1 MLRLTPMNTLLLTM
15 RNEKGLLVGIAT
27 AGLWFFFGSIW
38 LSDLSQPLW
47 AGFCFSWLFLSI
59 LWLSFGVVRHADA
72 LAIRLGEPYG
82 TIVLTLA
89 VIGIEVAMIAAVSLT
104 GKAHPGLARDT
115 MFSVVMIVLTGM
127 LGGTLLAG
135 GLRHHRQEYNLSGAN
150 AYLGVLVPLAVLTL
164 VVPRFTQSAP
174 GGNVSSLQAAFLL
187 ITSAGLYVIF
197 LLVQTGSQSTYFLSP
212 TNITQHHDEP
222 PHSTII
228 HTMLLVLSMIPVV
241 FLAKNLGKL
250 VDHGIHTLNA
260 PPALGGFLVAILVL
274 SPEGLSALR
283 AARNNRLQRTINILL
298 GSATSTIGMT
308 VPVVLAIG
316 FISGRT
322 LELGLEPSD
331 IAMLT
336 LTLLTSV
343 ITLGTGKT
351 TLLQGVVHL
360 ILFAAYIMLI
370 FDG

>member
-1 MLRLTPMNTLLLTM
+1 M

-27 AGLWFFFGSIW
+27 AVLWVFFGSMW

-164 VVPRFTQSAP
+164 IVPRFTQSAP
-174 GGNVSSLQAAFLL
+174 GGNVSPLQAVFPARNIRRTLYHF
-187 ITSAGLYVIF
+187 SACSDRKPGSLFSLTDEHNAAPRRPTLSNHSPHNASGVDHDPGRF
-197 LLVQTGSQSTYFLSP
+197 SGKKPWQTGGPWYSHTQCP
-212 TNITQHHDEP
+212 T
-222 PHSTII
+222 
-228 HTMLLVLSMIPVV
+228 
-241 FLAKNLGKL
+241 
-250 VDHGIHTLNA
+250 
-260 PPALGGFLVAILVL
+260 
-274 SPEGLSALR
+274 
-283 AARNNRLQRTINILL
+283 
-298 GSATSTIGMT
+298 
-308 VPVVLAIG
+308 
-316 FISGRT
+316 
-322 LELGLEPSD
+322 
-331 IAMLT
+331 
-336 LTLLTSV
+336 
-343 ITLGTGKT
+343 GTRR
-351 TLLQGVVHL
+351 
-360 ILFAAYIMLI
+360 FS
-370 FDG
+370 

>member
-1 MLRLTPMNTLLLTM
+1 M
-15 RNEKGLLVGIAT
+15 RNAVTFVRNELGLFFGIGT
-27 AGLWFFFGSIW
+27 ALLWFINETTW
-38 LSDLSQPLW
+38 VSDLSHPGW
-47 AGFCFSWLFLSI
+47 AAILFFWLFASI
-59 LWLSFGVVRHADA
+59 LWLAFGVVRHADA

-89 VIGIEVAMIAAVSLT
+89 VIGIEVAMIAAVSLS

-135 GLRHHRQEYNLSGAN
+135 GLRHNRQEYNLSGAN
-150 AYLGVLVPLAVLTL
+150 AYLGVLVPLCVLTL
-164 VVPRFTQSAP
+164 IVPRFTQSAP

-187 ITSAGLYVIF
+187 ITSAGLYVTF
-197 LLVQTGSQSTYFLSP
+197 LLVQTGSQAAYFLSP
-212 TNITQHHDEP
+212 TNVAPNHDEP
-222 PHSTII
+222 PYTTTTHAALLVM
-228 HTMLLVLSMIPVV
+228 TMLPVV

-283 AARNNRLQRTINILL
+283 AAINNRLQRTINILL

-316 FISGRT
+316 FFSGRT
-322 LELGLEPSD
+322 LELGLEPTD

-336 LTLLTSV
+336 LTLFTSV

-360 ILFAAYIMLI
+360 ILFAAYVMLI

>member
-1 MLRLTPMNTLLLTM
+1 MKNIVAFLRT
-15 RNEKGLLVGIAT
+15 EKGLLLGFSTVS
-27 AGLWFFFGSIW
+27 LWFLYGPTW
-38 LSDLSQPLW
+38 LSDLSQPVW
-47 AGFCFSWLFLSI
+47 AGFCFLWLFLSI

-135 GLRHHRQEYNLSGAN
+135 GIRHHRQEYNLSGAN

-164 VVPRFTQSAP
+164 IVPRFTQSAP
-174 GGNVSSLQAAFLL
+174 GGNVSPLQAAFLL
-187 ITSAGLYVIF
+187 VTSAGLYIIF
-197 LLVQTGSQSTYFLSP
+197 LLVQTGSQATYFLSP
-212 TNITQHHDEP
+212 TNSTQQHEEP
-222 PHSTII
+222 PYTTFI
-228 HTMLLVLSMIPVV
+228 HAALLILSMIPVV

-260 PPALGGFLVAILVL
+260 PPALGGFLVATLVL

-283 AARNNRLQRTINILL
+283 AALSNRLQRTINILL

-316 FISGRT
+316 FFSGRT
-322 LELGLEPSD
+322 LELGLEPTD

-360 ILFAAYIMLI
+360 ILFAAYVMLI

>member
-1 MLRLTPMNTLLLTM
+1 MKNVAVSI
-15 RNEKGLLVGIAT
+15 RNELGLVVGIGT
-27 AGLWFFFGSIW
+27 AVLWFFKGTIW
-38 LSDLSQPLW
+38 VSDLSHPEW
-47 AGFCFSWLFLSI
+47 AAFLFLWLFISI
-59 LWLSFGVVRHADA
+59 LWLAFGVVRHADA

-89 VIGIEVAMIAAVSLT
+89 VIGIEVAMIAAVTLS

-135 GLRHHRQEYNLSGAN
+135 GLRHNRQEYNLSGAN
-150 AYLGVLVPLAVLTL
+150 AYLGVLVPLCVLTL
-164 VVPRFTQSAP
+164 IVPRFTQSAP
-174 GGNVSSLQAAFLL
+174 GGNVSSLQSAFLL

-197 LLVQTGSQSTYFLSP
+197 LLVQTGSQAAYFLSP
-212 TNITQHHDEP
+212 TNVTPNHDEP
-222 PHSTII
+222 PYATTTHAALLVM
-228 HTMLLVLSMIPVV
+228 TMLPVV

-250 VDHGIHTLNA
+250 VDHGIYTLNA

-283 AARNNRLQRTINILL
+283 AAINNRLQRTINILL

-316 FISGRT
+316 FFSGRN
-322 LELGLEPSD
+322 LELGLEPTD

-336 LTLLTSV
+336 LTLFTSV

>member
-1 MLRLTPMNTLLLTM
+1 MKNAIAFV
-15 RNEKGLLVGIAT
+15 RNEPGLVVGICT
-27 AGLWFFFGSIW
+27 AVLWFCNGTSYVYN
-38 LSDLSQPLW
+38 LSHPGW
-47 AGFCFSWLFLSI
+47 AAFLFSWLFISI
-59 LWLSFGVVRHADA
+59 LWLAFGVVRHADA

-89 VIGIEVAMIAAVSLT
+89 VIGIEVAMIAAVSLS

-135 GLRHHRQEYNLSGAN
+135 GLRHNRQEYNLSGAN
-150 AYLGVLVPLAVLTL
+150 AYLGVLVPLCVLTL
-164 VVPRFTQSAP
+164 IVPRFTQSAP
-174 GGNVSSLQAAFLL
+174 GGNVSPLQAAFLL

-197 LLVQTGSQSTYFLSP
+197 LLVQTGSQAAYFLSP
-212 TNITQHHDEP
+212 TNVALDHDEP
-222 PHSTII
+222 PYTTATHSLLLIM
-228 HTMLLVLSMIPVV
+228 TMVPVV
-241 FLAKNLGKL
+241 LLAKNLGKL

-283 AARNNRLQRTINILL
+283 AAISNRLQRTINILL

-316 FISGRT
+316 FFSGRT
-322 LELGLEPSD
+322 LELGLEPTD

-336 LTLLTSV
+336 LTLFTSV